1 MTDPVLLTS
10 AALAAYNHASNI
22 IKSLFELKTSTAII
36 EQLNVLNKE
45 LFAIHSSNLELQ
57 QQLSAAHTEIAN
69 LKKEITSFE
78 AWDNQKN
85 RYKLYSPWNGAIVYA
100 ITEANSGGEPPHWLC
115 TKCFDER
122 KRAFLNFRKA
132 KDGYEE
138 YFCHCGYVV
147 TSKHRGHIPVAYAPY
162 APE

>member
-1 MTDPVLLTS
+1 MTDPVLITS

-36 EQLNVLNKE
+36 EQLNILNKE

-69 LKKEITSFE
+69 LKKEIAGFE
-78 AWDNQKN
+78 VWDNQKV

-100 ITEANSGGEPPHWLC
+100 VTEANSNGEPAHWLC

-122 KRAFLNFRKA
+122 KRAFLNSRKN
-132 KDGYEE
+132 KDSGYEE
-138 YFCHCGYVV
+138 FFCHCGYVV
-147 TSKHRGHIPVAYAPY
+147 TSKHRGHRNVEY

>member
-1 MTDPVLLTS
+1 MTNPVLIAS

-22 IKSLFELKTSTAII
+22 IKSLFELKISTAIV

-45 LFAIHSSNLELQ
+45 IFAIHSSNLELQ

-69 LKKEITSFE
+69 LKKEIISFE
-78 AWDNQKN
+78 QWDNQKN

-100 ITEANSGGEPPHWLC
+100 ITEANSNGEPAHWLC
-115 TKCFDER
+115 AKCFDER
-122 KRAFLNFRKA
+122 KRAFLNHRRN
-132 KDGYEE
+132 KDSGYEE
-138 YFCHCGYVV
+138 FFCYCGYVV
-147 TSKHRGHIPVAYAPY
+147 TSEHRGHRNVEY